1 MLSVM
6 LCAFAVIRS
15 ATEINGRLTGLQT
28 LIMQRA
34 PGRILRLFCFCCALG
49 LGGCGASE
57 LARQDQ
63 EVRASWQAVLAA
75 DRVNIA
81 LAKRLAAIWRTAP
94 EREVTGSDEPQEA
107 MDRMIE
113 ERWSDAPTSGNEDY
127 MLEYAGLRA
136 RLIAHLTKISQ
147 MLSSPASANLAWRL
161 RGLRKECLA
170 ALMRA
175 NATAQI
181 YNEAARNYNRKLNSR
196 TGNVSRALLYPQM
209 RQFALMKGGS
219 PE

>member
-1 MLSVM
+1 MRSVM
-6 LCAFAVIRS
+6 LCGFAAIRS
-15 ATEINGRLTGLQT
+15 TAVFNGRLTGLLS
-28 LIMQRA
+28 LIMQR
-34 PGRILRLFCFCCALG
+34 PPERILRLFFFCCALG

-81 LAKRLAAIWRTAP
+81 LATRLAAIWRTAP
-94 EREVTGSDEPQEA
+94 EQEGTGSDEPQEA
-107 MDRMIE
+107 MARMLE
-113 ERWSDAPTSGNEDY
+113 ERWSDAPSAGNEQR

-136 RLIAHLTKISQ
+136 RLIAHMTKISE
-147 MLSSPASANLAWRL
+147 MLSAPASANLAWRL

-181 YNEAARNYNRKLNSR
+181 YNEAARVYNRELNSR

-209 RQFALMKGGS
+209 RQFALLQAGA